1 MPGAVLVAADIGGR
15 HLSAFCD
22 SAKKVNRNYL
32 QIPNSM
38 QAYNYVP
45 LA

>member
-1 MPGAVLVAADIGGR
+1 MPGAVLVAANIGGR

-22 SAKKVNRNYL
+22 SAKKINRTFL

-38 QAYNYVP
+38 QAYMY
-45 LA
+45 L